1 MLGITM
7 LCRRQ
12 GSVDAGIDWIKE
24 HNTDR
29 SALPR
34 KSEPSLELE
43 LELKLD
49 SDATM
54 TYDDTRRSVAA
65 TKKAPP
71 SHMK

>member
-1 MLGITM
+1 M
-7 LCRRQ
+7 Q
-12 GSVDAGIDWIKE
+12 GLIGSKS
-24 HNTDR
+24 TDR

-43 LELKLD
+43 LKPD

-65 TKKAPP
+65 TKKPLHP
-71 SHMK
+71 I